1 MRSMRD
7 REDFEVVIIGGGIA
21 GASLAY
27 FLTERGVTNV
37 AILERESQPGYHA
50 TGRSAASL
58 VEFDPIGAV
67 QRLKAAGGKFL
78 RNPPAGFA
86 ENPLLRPS
94 QVMLLYRGSM
104 LGELANAAAGLKRDG
119 VLFESLTRA
128 EIAASVPALALDVSD
143 RALLLTAGG
152 RIDVHELLT
161 GYLRH
166 AGRRGVSVR
175 TGCEVRAIEA
185 EGGRCHGVRTDAG
198 MLRARWIVNA
208 AGAWANEIAKL
219 AGASPIRLEPRRRT
233 IVTFDSPRDID
244 VSTWPFVISDA
255 DQVYFAPESG
265 GLLLSPMDQEPMS
278 ACDAWPDDTVIAAAI
293 ERLRSL
299 APRLVPR
306 ALRRKWAG
314 LRTFSPDSVPVVGED
329 PRMRGFFWLAGQ
341 AGFGIESSPAL
352 GEIAADLLVHGATDR
367 FDQSVLSP
375 ARFAAAQRSR

>member
-1 MRSMRD
+1 MGDRD
-7 REDFEVVIIGGGIA
+7 DFEVVIIGGGIA

-37 AILERESQPGYHA
+37 ALLERESQPGYHA

-58 VEFDPIGAV
+58 VEFDPISAV
-67 QRLKAAGGKFL
+67 QRLKAKGGKFL

-86 ENPLLRPS
+86 QNPLLQRS
-94 QVMLLYRGSM
+94 QVMLLYRGSIR
-104 LGELANAAAGLKRDG
+104 GGLADAAAGLKRDG
-119 VLFESLTRA
+119 VPFESLAHADIVAR
-128 EIAASVPALALDVSD
+128 VPALALDASD

-166 AGRRGVSVR
+166 ARRRGVSVR

-185 EGGRCHGVRTDAG
+185 EGGRCRGVRTDAG
-198 MLRARWIVNA
+198 TLHARWIVNA
-208 AGAWANEIAKL
+208 AGAWAGDVSKL
-219 AGASPIRLEPRRRT
+219 AGAAPIPLEPRRRT
-233 IVTFDSPRDID
+233 IVTFDSPPGVDA
-244 VSTWPFVISDA
+244 SAWPFVISEA

-278 ACDAWPDDTVIAAAI
+278 ACDAWPDDAVIGGAM

-306 ALRRKWAG
+306 TLKRKWAG

-329 PRMRGFFWLAGQ
+329 PRVRGFFWLAGQ
-341 AGFGIESSPAL
+341 AGFGIESSPAI

-367 FDQSVLSP
+367 FDRSVLSP
-375 ARFAAAQRSR
+375 ARFAVAQTHQ